1 MKRWSRPISGR
12 KRSPVDD
19 AARARTIRA
28 VMAEATALR
37 AADAAEERR
46 FEKQIQDVRYIDA
59 DTKSRTR

>member
-19 AARARTIRA
+19 AQRARTIRA

-37 AADAAEERR
+37 AADADERR
-46 FEKQIQDVRYIDA
+46 FAKHRQEDRNP
-59 DTKSRTR
+59 R